1 MDNFLPIPDVIDL
14 EEPVF
19 ISPEPTQDNS
29 ALITQSLI
37 EQIHQV
43 YKITLGAKDAQI
55 VDLKAEPERERRP
68 WFRTLFGSQY

>member
-1 MDNFLPIPDVIDL
+1 LQQLEL

-29 ALITQSLI
+29 ALITQTLI

-43 YKITLGAKDAQI
+43 YQLTLDTKDAQI
-55 VDLKAEPERERRP
+55 ADLKAELERERRP
-68 WFRTLFGSQY
+68 WFRKLFGSQN